1 MSSRPSQ
8 LKWRSQWAWRR
19 LRRLVCSKVYRDANR
34 DLHKSILVAGTARSG
49 TTWLGDILASQLNG
63 RIMFEPFHSRKV
75 KTFSQYHYFH
85 YMRPDEK
92 DEVLA
97 DFCKRIFSGDIRDK
111 WIDNYIE
118 VLWPKYRVVKE
129 IRANLLLKWIHNQF
143 PQVPMLFIIRHPC
156 AVVLSR
162 MTLNWDTDRDIEP
175 FLAQPKLLEDFLGKK
190 MDVIM
195 EATSPEEKHAVIWC
209 VSNLIPLK
217 QFQKEELNVIFYE
230 NLCLQPEIEI
240 TRLFQSIQ
248 LERRSS
254 LFTTLEVPSTTTL
267 QTSAIVTGANRV
279 NSWQNKLTS
288 GQIDKILSVVATF
301 GLDYLYGDSITP
313 LAWKRIP

>member
-1 MSSRPSQ
+1 MTSRPSQ

-19 LRRLVCSKVYRDANR
+19 LRRLVCSKLYRDSNR

-75 KTFSQYHYFH
+75 KAFNQYHYFH

-92 DEVLA
+92 DEALA
-97 DFCKRIFSGDIRDK
+97 DFCQRVFSGDIRDK

-118 VLWPKYRVVKE
+118 VLRPQYRVIKE
-129 IRANLLLKWIHNQF
+129 IRANLWLKWIHNQF
-143 PQVPMLFIIRHPC
+143 PQVPILFIIRHPC

-175 FLAQPKLLEDFLGKK
+175 FLAQPKLLEDFLGQK
-190 MDVIM
+190 MDVIRD
-195 EATSPEEKHAVIWC
+195 AKSPEEKHAVIWC
-209 VSNLIPLK
+209 VSNLIPLQ

-230 NLCLQPEIEI
+230 NLCIQPEAEVA
-240 TRLFQSIQ
+240 RLFQSIQ
-248 LERRSS
+248 LDYHNS
-254 LFTTLEVPSTTTL
+254 LFTALEAPSTTTVL
-267 QTSAIVTGANRV
+267 SSAIVTGANRV

-288 GQIDKILSVVATF
+288 RQIDNILSVVRAF

-313 LAWKRIP
+313 LACG